1 MFENMHARNSSLSSL
16 RPRGLSIPAC
26 LISCNCARVVAR
38 PARGIVVRMQ
48 IEARAPVAR
57 VRIGI
62 HSVSGGEAA
71 GAVALAHHWP
81 AAILAER
88 HGSWCWQAH
97 RTGSDSS
104 KLRGPRLRLSC
115 VLDPRTCT
123 VQISR
128 QWLSVP
134 APSLVPHPQ
143 LCGCS
148 CRSSAPGSAV
158 STA

>member
-1 MFENMHARNSSLSSL
+1 MEEKLLALWHWLVIGRRPSL
-16 RPRGLSIPAC
+16 RNGMVLAST
-26 LISCNCARVVAR
+26 STDFST
-38 PARGIVVRMQ
+38 
-48 IEARAPVAR
+48 
-57 VRIGI
+57 RILG
-62 HSVSGGEAA
+62 
-71 GAVALAHHWP
+71 
-81 AAILAER
+81 
-88 HGSWCWQAH
+88 
-97 RTGSDSS
+97 